1 MKKILII
8 DDEATSLQILQSSLG
23 KKDYEVITA
32 QDGVEGFSLINSHK
46 PNLIILDVHMP
57 NVDGYKLVRDI
68 QSDEE
73 IKKIPIIIVT
83 ADEKLEERFKLIGIE
98 YYFKKPYKI
107 QEVLSAIAG
116 ILTDRQF

>member
-8 DDEATSLQILQSSLG
+8 DDEAISLQILQSSLE
-23 KKDYEVITA
+23 KKDYKVITA
-32 QDGVEGFSLINSHK
+32 QDGVEGLFLINSHK
-46 PNLIILDVHMP
+46 PALIILDVHMP

-83 ADEKLEERFKLIGIE
+83 ADEKLEERFKLIGIQ

-107 QEVLSAIAG
+107 QKVLSAIDE
-116 ILTDRQF
+116 ILTDRRF

>member
-1 MKKILII
+1 MKKIIII
-8 DDEATSLQILQSSLG
+8 DDEPTSRQILQNALE
-23 KKDYEVITA
+23 KRKFEVLIA
-32 QDGVEGFSLINSHK
+32 EDGVEGFSLINSHR
-46 PNLIILDVHMP
+46 PHLIILDVHMP